1 MSHGTVI
8 LLCPQWEIFI
18 LRRLWAERCT
28 PPCQAFSGMLL
39 CSHCLYSKCVT
50 DWASPEP
57 SIFPAQHLPSPCPFL
72 QHPFISKQ
80 CLLQKRSQNLRLG
93 THQSKSRHHICTP
106 PPHATECWGL
116 LLEEW
121 GDCREIPGEPPHNGA
136 DTFHSSGSS
145 CYSQTGFQHSKLL
158 KQRHLAAASIPEP
171 AVTGCHSVQINSG
184 HLNTVGKCLL
194 LENSHFWA
202 SGILPFFSA
211 SQMWLQHK
219 QVMSFSF

>member
-106 PPHATECWGL
+106 PPMQLNVEVFSWKSEEIVGKYLVNLHTMEQTPSILLEAHATARL
-116 LLEEW
+116 V
-121 GDCREIPGEPPHNGA
+121 
-136 DTFHSSGSS
+136 SSTAN
-145 CYSQTGFQHSKLL
+145 Y
-158 KQRHLAAASIPEP
+158 
-171 AVTGCHSVQINSG
+171 
-184 HLNTVGKCLL
+184 
-194 LENSHFWA
+194 
-202 SGILPFFSA
+202 
-211 SQMWLQHK
+211 
-219 QVMSFSF
+219 